1 MHRKLRSHW
10 PSAVVKQCRCKG
22 CQFNLGGVVPTDCVT
37 VLDADKYGR
46 LIGHEGKKCDCLVFV
61 TKQRLIG
68 AAVELKSGSFR
79 VSEVAEQLQSGADQI
94 DTLSEGQNVGQFFP
108 ILLYGKVRHASELKS
123 LRRQGVAFRGTRY
136 SIIRQKCGT
145 CLRDVLQSY

>member
-22 CQFNLGGVVPTDCVT
+22 CQFNLDGVVPTDSVT

-94 DTLSEGQNVGQFFP
+94 DTLSEVRSVGQFFP

-123 LRRQGVAFRGTRY
+123 LRQQGVTFRGTRY
-136 SIIRQKCGT
+136 SIIREKCGT

>member
-10 PSAVVKQCRCKG
+10 PSAVVEQCRCKG
-22 CQFNLGGVVPTDCVT
+22 CQFNLDGVVPAYSVT

-94 DTLSEGQNVGQFFP
+94 DTLCEVWNVGEFFP

-123 LRRQGVAFRGTRY
+123 LRRQGVTFRGTRY
-136 SIIRQKCGT
+136 SIIREKCGT

>member
-22 CQFNLGGVVPTDCVT
+22 CRFNLDGVAPTHNVT

-61 TKQRLIG
+61 TKQGLIG

-79 VSEVAEQLQSGADQI
+79 VSEVTEQLQSGADQI
-94 DTLSEGQNVGQFFP
+94 NTLSEVQNVGQFFADST
-108 ILLYGKVRHASELKS
+108 VRE
-123 LRRQGVAFRGTRY
+123 G
-136 SIIRQKCGT
+136 
-145 CLRDVLQSY
+145 